1 MSSSAISFALLVL
14 LALVQMV
21 GVSPSG
27 GGSLLG
33 WPPFLLVIGAAGLV
47 IGLRPSKPLPP
58 APAAAVAPT
67 IALRE
72 DEQA

>member
-1 MSSSAISFALLVL
+1 VL
-14 LALVQMV
+14 LAFVQMV

-33 WPPFLLVIGAAGLV
+33 RPTILPVIGAAGLV
-47 IGLRPSKPLPP
+47 IGLRPSKPLAP

-72 DEQA
+72 DEEA